1 MRLLRV
7 EPDAKFSLIVD
18 RFVPSDVPP
27 YAILS
32 HRWGPGNQEV
42 TYRDLLN
49 GLKDGKSGFRKL
61 QFCRDQA
68 EKDGF
73 EYFWV
78 DSCCI
83 DKSSS
88 AEISESVNSMYKW
101 YKGAQKCYVYFTDVS
116 KTFSTSEIEQST
128 FQASKWFTRGW
139 TLQELLAP
147 RVVEFF
153 SHEGHYLGDRVSL
166 EKQIN
171 AATKISLRALR
182 GEDLFKFSVEEK
194 KSWSESRSTT
204 IEEDRAYALLG
215 IFDVN
220 MPLIYGEGYD
230 RAFIRLQDEIDLHY
244 SSPRIF
250 GYGKCTDNMMIS
262 LSLLF
267 CAARWTQEQRKCLQL
282 LGSSGYQDS
291 KEQIPDRLVG
301 TCHWFLQDSRFQ
313 TWRDG
318 PSSTLCLAADE
329 GCGKSVIAKSLIDFV
344 FPKAMSCSFFFRND
358 AQNNANTAVCAFIHQ
373 LFLQKPSLIRH
384 AMPEFLVIRSQLSL
398 SFDKLWNIF
407 SSSILDLDEI
417 ICVIDGF
424 QACEKQSANLLLQAF
439 ESLLEKQRTS
449 GTRHPIIRLFITRRS
464 TNADKE
470 YHPRV
475 ITLTDKN
482 TSGLASDILQ
492 YIQWKLALLDFGWYD
507 RMNEVEMEILAKEI
521 LSISRID
528 YFSWISVLDT
538 IKGEGYDSKR
548 VVFLA
553 MENECA
559 ALIKLFLQLSIS
571 LNWGTTDGID
581 LSVLHVAAKKGNA
594 SIVQM
599 LLEHGTMDID
609 AKDGHNQTPVFQAAL
624 HGHHEV
630 VKLLLKGNAN
640 IELRDLGGRTPL
652 LVASG
657 NGHESVVGLILENGT
672 VDINDTNAKGYT
684 ALLLACKNGQES
696 TAKLLLQ
703 AGKADT
709 NARDNRMNRTPL
721 LWAVGNGH
729 ESIVKLLLRS
739 ASINTNLEDEDGMTA
754 LGLAAKLGNP
764 VITKLL
770 LDSKKVDTRRRS
782 REGRSPLSWASE
794 NGHFEVVNL
803 LLDAGPKYSWHSSSS
818 HWDASAKPSVAVL
831 GSLFWYGGYLHQ
843 PLWLAAE
850 NGNEAIVKRLV
861 AFGANI
867 DANSVLGTPLYIAAK
882 KGHTAIV
889 QFLVQTKANVNLR
902 PLNDYSTNRSLQLL
916 TSEEEGWTR
925 KQQLLLG
932 SRLPVEM
939 LLLAKTHGIQY
950 DRTGPALSAACEKG
964 HEEIVKILLNANA
977 DVKISGPKKVQPL
990 FLAQKHGHQS
1000 IVKLLKNHKPV
1011 AKS

>member
-7 EPDAKFSLIVD
+7 EPNANFSLIVD

-32 HRWGPGNQEV
+32 HRWEPGNQEV

-101 YKGAQKCYVYFTDVS
+101 YKGAQKCYVYLTDVS
-116 KTFSTSEIEQST
+116 KPLRTSEVEQST

-153 SHEGHYLGDRVSL
+153 SHEGHYLGDRLSL

-171 AATKISLRALR
+171 AATKISPRALR

-194 KSWSESRSTT
+194 KSWSESRITT

-250 GYGKCTDNMMIS
+250 GYGKCTAYIMIS
-262 LSLLF
+262 LSLLS

-291 KEQIPDRLVG
+291 KERIPDRLEG
-301 TCHWFLQDSRFQ
+301 TCQWFLQDLRFQ

-318 PSSTLCLAADE
+318 PSSTLCLTADE

-398 SFDKLWNIF
+398 SFNKLWNIF

-417 ICVIDGF
+417 ICVIDGVE
-424 QACEKQSANLLLQAF
+424 ACEKQSANLLLKAF
-439 ESLLEKQRTS
+439 DSLIEKQRTS
-449 GTRHPIIRLFITRRS
+449 GTRHPIIRLFSTSRGTRAV
-464 TNADKE
+464 TE
-470 YHPRV
+470 YHPCF
-475 ITLTDKN
+475 ITLTDEN
-482 TSGLASDILQ
+482 TPGLAGDILQ
-492 YIQWKLALLDFGWYD
+492 YIKWRLALLDFGWYH
-507 RMNEVEMEILAKEI
+507 RMTEIEKEILAKEV
-521 LSISRID
+521 LSISRIN
-528 YFSWISVLDT
+528 YFSWTSVLDT
-538 IKGEGYDSKR
+538 IRGECYNSKR
-548 VVFLA
+548 VIFLA
-553 MENECA
+553 TENECTT
-559 ALIKLFLQLSIS
+559 LIKLFLQINILID
-571 LNWGTTDGID
+571 WAATDKNG
-581 LSVLHVAAKKGNA
+581 LSVLHIASKKGHA
-594 SIVQM
+594 SMVQM
-599 LLEHGTMDID
+599 LIEHGTMDID
-609 AKDGHNQTPVFQAAL
+609 AKDGHNQTPVFHAAL
-624 HGHHEV
+624 HGHHDV
-630 VKLLLKGNAN
+630 VELLLKGNADV
-640 IELRDLGGRTPL
+640 ELTDLGGRTPL

-657 NGHESVVGLILENGT
+657 NGHESVVRLILENET
-672 VDINDTNAKGYT
+672 VNINNTNAKGYT
-684 ALLLACKNGQES
+684 PLLLACKNGHES
-696 TAKLLLQ
+696 TVKLLLQ

-709 NARDNRMNRTPL
+709 NARDNRMKRTPL
-721 LWAVGNGH
+721 LWAVERGH
-729 ESIVKLLLRS
+729 ESIVGMLLRYT
-739 ASINTNLEDEDGMTA
+739 SINTNLEDQDGMA
-754 LGLAAKLGNP
+754 PLALAAKLGNP

-770 LDSKKVDTRRRS
+770 LDSKKVDTRRTS
-782 REGRSPLSWASE
+782 REGRTPLSWASE
-794 NGHFEVVNL
+794 NDHLEVVNL
-803 LLDAGPKYSWHSSSS
+803 LLDAGPKYSWHSSSY
-818 HWDASAKPSVAVL
+818 WDASANPSVAVL
-831 GSLFWYGGYLHQ
+831 GSLLGYRGYLHQ

-861 AFGANI
+861 AFGANFN
-867 DANSVLGTPLYIAAK
+867 ANSVLGTPLYIAAK
-882 KGHTAIV
+882 NGHTAIV
-889 QFLVQTKANVNLR
+889 HFLVQSKANVDLR

-925 KQQLLLG
+925 KQQLLLV

-939 LLLAKTHGIQY
+939 LLLAKTHSIQY

-990 FLAQKHGHQS
+990 FLAQKYGHQS
-1000 IVKLLKNHKPV
+1000 IAKLLKNHKPV